1 MNNVF
6 VYCEMEGAHVADVS
20 LELLT
25 KGRKLA
31 TQLGCQLETICAGTD
46 LADVEKQVLPYGVDR
61 VHVFDALGLFPYT
74 SLPHTSILVNLFKE
88 EKPQICL
95 MGATVIGRD
104 LGPRVSSA
112 LTSGLTADC
121 TQLEIG
127 NHEDKKNGITYENL
141 LYQIRPA
148 FGGNIV
154 ATIINPEHR
163 PQMATVREGVMKKEI
178 VDANYQGE
186 VIRHD
191 VAKYVPETDYV
202 VKVIDRHVEK
212 AKHNL
217 KGAPIVIAGGYGMG
231 SKEGFDMLFELA
243 KELHAEVGASRA
255 AVDAGFCDHD
265 RQIGQ
270 TGVTVHPKLYIAC
283 GISGQIQ
290 HIAGMQDAG
299 IIISVNSDPNAPI
312 NSIADYVIN
321 GTVEEVIPKMIVLV
335 MKRRL
340 LFILFLSSQAFS
352 AFSQDTVYLDKKGR
366 WTENVKE
373 AIRYCIPEK
382 LGENEIEVKFYNM
395 GDTLLNLRRF
405 STFVSNPKQ
414 CVQNGKSI
422 SYYANGE
429 PAVTA
434 DFENGHREGEMRRFY
449 KNGKLKYVCWFSK
462 GKRDGELTMYYP
474 NGSVWRT
481 ENYEEG
487 KLLDGHVYNVDGK
500 EVPFY
505 PSDRA
510 VGFPGGEYGLRVFI
524 REHLHYPQ
532 AAWEQKIEGQVMVRL
547 VFDKKGRLGKYYILP
562 QSSEN
567 YFLRQEAVRLV
578 EEDLKKIEWQ
588 PAVAYGEFISMG
600 YVLPLNFKLPK
611 PKTTTKKQ

>member
-6 VYCEMEGAHVADVS
+6 VYCEIEGTNVADVS

-31 TQLGCQLETICAGTD
+31 NQLGCQLEAIVAGSG
-46 LADVEKQVLPYGVDR
+46 LEGVEKQVLPFGVDK
-61 VHVFDALGLFPYT
+61 VHVFDAPGLFPYT
-74 SLPHTSILVNLFKE
+74 SLPHSSILINLFKE

-121 TQLEIG
+121 TSLEIG
-127 NHEDKKNGITYENL
+127 PHEDKKAGITYENL

-163 PQMATVREGVMKKEI
+163 PQMATVREGVMKKE
-178 VDANYQGE
+178 VLDENYKGE

-217 KGAPIVIAGGYGMG
+217 KGAPIVVAGGYGVG
-231 SKEGFDMLFELA
+231 SKENFNLLFDLA

-270 TGVTVHPKLYIAC
+270 TGVTVRPKLYIAC

-299 IIISVNSDPNAPI
+299 IIISINNDENAPI
-312 NSIADYVIN
+312 NTIADYVIN
-321 GTVEEVIPKMIVLV
+321 GTVEEVIPKMI
-335 MKRRL
+335 
-340 LFILFLSSQAFS
+340 
-352 AFSQDTVYLDKKGR
+352 
-366 WTENVKE
+366 
-373 AIRYCIPEK
+373 
-382 LGENEIEVKFYNM
+382 
-395 GDTLLNLRRF
+395 
-405 STFVSNPKQ
+405 
-414 CVQNGKSI
+414 
-422 SYYANGE
+422 
-429 PAVTA
+429 
-434 DFENGHREGEMRRFY
+434 
-449 KNGKLKYVCWFSK
+449 
-462 GKRDGELTMYYP
+462 
-474 NGSVWRT
+474 
-481 ENYEEG
+481 
-487 KLLDGHVYNVDGK
+487 
-500 EVPFY
+500 
-505 PSDRA
+505 
-510 VGFPGGEYGLRVFI
+510 
-524 REHLHYPQ
+524 
-532 AAWEQKIEGQVMVRL
+532 
-547 VFDKKGRLGKYYILP
+547 KYY
-562 QSSEN
+562 
-567 YFLRQEAVRLV
+567 
-578 EEDLKKIEWQ
+578 KKN
-588 PAVAYGEFISMG
+588 S
-600 YVLPLNFKLPK
+600 K
-611 PKTTTKKQ
+611 